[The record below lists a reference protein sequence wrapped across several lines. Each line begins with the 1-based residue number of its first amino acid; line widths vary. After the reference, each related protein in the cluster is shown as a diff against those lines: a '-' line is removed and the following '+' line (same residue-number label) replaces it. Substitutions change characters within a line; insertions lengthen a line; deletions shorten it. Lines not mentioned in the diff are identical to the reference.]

1 MALVRIIRK
10 IEHFTEVREY
20 FIGYA
25 LYSEEEEEEPD
36 YIAHYHLEM

>member
-1 MALVRIIRK
+1 
-10 IEHFTEVREY
+10 VREY

-25 LYSEEEEEEPD
+25 LYSEEEEEEEEEPD